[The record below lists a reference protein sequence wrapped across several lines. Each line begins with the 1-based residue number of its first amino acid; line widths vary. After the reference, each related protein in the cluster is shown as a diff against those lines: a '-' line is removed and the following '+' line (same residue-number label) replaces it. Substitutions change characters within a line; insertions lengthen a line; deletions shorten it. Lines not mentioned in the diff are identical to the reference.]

1 MDLTLLWIFGAAFI
15 GAVLGVLLNWLSASG
30 MTTKQFVQGVVTGI
44 ISAAVFAGAYQ
55 LKATT
60 LTIYDIFA
68 ALVGGAGTVLA
79 GAHIVRS
86 MTLKRADKLF
96 FKKS

>member
-30 MTTKQFVQGVVTGI
+30 MTTKQFVQGVITGI

-68 ALVGGAGTVLA
+68 AVVGGAGTVLA
-79 GAHIVRS
+79 GAHVVR
-86 MTLKRADKLF
+86 TLNLKKMDKAF
-96 FKKS
+96 FRKS

>member
-1 MDLTLLWIFGAAFI
+1 MDLTLLWIFGAAFLGSI
-15 GAVLGVLLNWLSASG
+15 LGAVINWLSASG
-30 MTTKQFVQGVVTGI
+30 MTAKQFIQGIITGI

-55 LKATT
+55 LKTTT
-60 LTIYDIFA
+60 LTIYDIFSA
-68 ALVGGAGTVLA
+68 IIGGAGTVLA